1 MIIWDKNFGNN
12 KKGESIEAP
21 FSVEE
26 IVQTV
31 SPSETVS
38 ATAERVVID
47 FNDEPEQ
54 AEGVVVD
61 INDEPEQEENAPA
74 ASPLS
79 GKGFGRSS

>member
-12 KKGESIEAP
+12 KKEESIEAP

-38 ATAERVVID
+38 AVAERVIVD
-47 FNDEPEQ
+47 FGGEPEQ
-54 AEGVVVD
+54 AEDAVVD
-61 INDEPEQEENAPA
+61 IDDEPEQEENAPA

-79 GKGFGRSS
+79 GKGFGWSS